1 VVEGAAELSVMGEP
15 SGMPL
20 WTVFLALA
28 LACLVAE
35 TLVTTRWK
43 AALSA

>member
-1 VVEGAAELSVMGEP
+1 
-15 SGMPL
+15 MPL